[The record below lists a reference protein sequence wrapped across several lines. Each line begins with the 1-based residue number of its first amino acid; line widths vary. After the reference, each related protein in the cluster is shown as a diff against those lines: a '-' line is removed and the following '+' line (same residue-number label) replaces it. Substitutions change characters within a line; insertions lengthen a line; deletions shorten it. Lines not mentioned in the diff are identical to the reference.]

1 MQIMLKV
8 STDVPGT
15 SSIISIAN
23 CSNNEYDCNI
33 IWMFYW
39 LTILVLLMQNRG
51 STQPSRKSLRRILL
65 PGTLLIIYKTL
76 LLCIADSDTLVHHSK
91 ITFTYSLI
99 MPHWGET

>member
-33 IWMFYW
+33 I
-39 LTILVLLMQNRG
+39 
-51 STQPSRKSLRRILL
+51 
-65 PGTLLIIYKTL
+65 
-76 LLCIADSDTLVHHSK
+76 
-91 ITFTYSLI
+91 
-99 MPHWGET
+99 